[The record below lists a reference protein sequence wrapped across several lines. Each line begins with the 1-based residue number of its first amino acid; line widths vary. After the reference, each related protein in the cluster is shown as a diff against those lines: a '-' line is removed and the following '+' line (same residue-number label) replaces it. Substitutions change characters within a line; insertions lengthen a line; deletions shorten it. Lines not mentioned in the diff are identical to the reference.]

1 MENPVKIGSGDAAM
15 NELTRRNFARGAGL
29 LTAFSYSRIAGAN
42 DRVGIGYIGL
52 GNRGDQVH
60 DAFLEHADAQTVA
73 VCDLR
78 DDYMDL
84 AVRKSR
90 AAPNRYKEYKKLLDD
105 KAVDAVVIA
114 TPDHW
119 HALMFVDACSAGKD
133 VYVEKPLSLTV
144 VEGRQMVE
152 AAGRT
157 GRVVQVGTNR
167 RSWKSYGEAA
177 KFIHS
182 GGIGHVTAARCFH
195 IRNEWPD
202 GLGPAPDGPPPS
214 EWEWDQWLGPAPK
227 VPYNSNREFYN
238 FRWFYNYSGGQLTN
252 FGVHYL
258 DVIRWFIGQDAP
270 RAVTAMGG
278 KFAQIKDNREIPDT
292 LQVLWEFDGTL
303 VVFEQYNANA
313 APGSGPSCEIE
324 LRGTKGTMYV
334 RNNSWDVVPEKITEA
349 CLGYDHGKG
358 YGNPMDR
365 SHGRSADASRR
376 AVIESR
382 SVKGGSGSDTAAH
395 ARNFLDC
402 IRSRGKCNADILM
415 GHLSTSATLIGNIA
429 HKQRTFLEWDARNER
444 FTNNADA
451 NRWLRYEYRAPY
463 KLG

>member
-1 MENPVKIGSGDAAM
+1 M
-15 NELTRRNFARGAGL
+15 NGMTRRDLARKTGM
-29 LTAFSYSRIAGAN
+29 LTALSYSRVLGAN
-42 DRVGIGYIGL
+42 DRLGIGYIGL

-60 DAFLEHADAQTVA
+60 DAFLEHGDAGTA
-73 VCDLR
+73 AICDLR
-78 DDYMDL
+78 EDYLDL
-84 AVRKSR
+84 AARKSR
-90 AAPNRYKEYKKLLDD
+90 ATPARYKDYRKLLED

-119 HALMFVDACSAGKD
+119 HALMFVDACNAGKD

-144 VEGRQMVE
+144 GEGRKMVE
-152 AAGRT
+152 VAGRT

-177 KFIHS
+177 EFVRS
-182 GGIGHVTAARCFH
+182 GGLGHVTAARCFH
-195 IRNEWPD
+195 VTNEWPV
-202 GLGPAPDGPPPS
+202 GLGPGAGGPPPS

-227 VPYNSNREFYN
+227 APYNSNREFYN

-252 FGVHYL
+252 FGVHYV

-270 RAVTAMGG
+270 RAVAAIGG
-278 KFAQIKDNREIPDT
+278 RFAHIRDNREIADT

-303 VVFEQYNANA
+303 VAFEQYNANA
-313 APGSGPSCEIE
+313 APGSSPNCEIE

-334 RNNSWDVVPEKITEA
+334 RNSNWDVVPEKVAGRPI
-349 CLGYDHGKG
+349 GYDHGKG
-358 YGNPMDR
+358 YGNPLDR
-365 SHGRSADASRR
+365 SGGGAANGSRR
-376 AVIESR
+376 PAIEPR
-382 SVKGGSGSDTAAH
+382 SGKGGSGSDTTAH

-402 IRSRGKCNADILM
+402 IKTRAKCNADILT

-429 HKQRTFLEWDARNER
+429 HKQRCLLEWDAGNER
-444 FTNNADA
+444 FTNNAEA
-451 NRWLRYEYRAPY
+451 NRWLSYEYRAPY